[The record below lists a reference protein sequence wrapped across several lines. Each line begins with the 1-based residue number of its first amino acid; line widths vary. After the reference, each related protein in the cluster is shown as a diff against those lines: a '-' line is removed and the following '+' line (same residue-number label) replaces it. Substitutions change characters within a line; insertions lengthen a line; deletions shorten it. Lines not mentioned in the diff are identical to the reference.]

1 MSSLYISDYL
11 RESIASRNIRD
22 IRGALLG
29 YVEMDPA
36 FKTNM
41 FLDAVNYVVQLG
53 IPVYADHDPSI
64 FADPSCP
71 DKDRFYQIQ
80 TNLHYNFS
88 KERVQEL
95 ISVGRRCMLNAS
107 VYSVTDAS
115 LNSQS
120 QAGQPRYSV
129 PTWQEE
135 PSSKKTEGQD
145 QRVATRRIWAMAAL
159 VAILA
164 VIIILV
170 IALRKT

>member
-29 YVEMDPA
+29 YIEMDPA

-41 FLDAVNYVVQLG
+41 FIDAVDYTIKRG
-53 IPVYADHDPSI
+53 FPVYVEHDPSI
-64 FADPSCP
+64 FADPNCP

-107 VYSVTDAS
+107 VYAVTDDS
-115 LNSQS
+115 LNSQRHTNQTS
-120 QAGQPRYSV
+120 YSAPTRQQEV
-129 PTWQEE
+129 P
-135 PSSKKTEGQD
+135 SKKTEGQD
-145 QRVATRRIWAMAAL
+145 QGVATHRPWIMAAA

-170 IALRKT
+170 MVLRKN